1 MAEKVL
7 TPSEVLEIVYKS
19 DESLSDSSS
28 ESVGSTD
35 NEFDDIAGFQVG
47 EYGQLHRTQ
56 RSVQL

>member
-1 MAEKVL
+1 M
-7 TPSEVLEIVYKS
+7 LEIVYKS